1 MTTLIEN
8 ATQIA
13 AAIAAMP
20 EVESARVWA
29 SVPGKERIYVE
40 VIRTDIDGKRYGGS
54 GGQCWVDLNTG
65 AVLAK
70 TDKYNGTFYCNSFT
84 KAFHVANSTTD
95 KIRAVVAG
103 F

>member
-1 MTTLIEN
+1 MTTLIDD
-8 ATQIA
+8 A
-13 AAIAAMP
+13 AALATMIAAMP
-20 EVESARVWA
+20 EVESARAWT

-40 VIRTDIDGKRYGGS
+40 VIRTDVDGKRYGGN

-70 TDKYNGTFYCNSFT
+70 NDRYNGTFYFNSFT
-84 KAFHVANSTTD
+84 KSFHVANGTTD
-95 KIRAVVAG
+95 KIRAIVAN